1 MLDVRVFDDATK
13 RRVYQ
18 KQTAETRS
26 KGVSN
31 CPLCAMG
38 HEARRTKIWG
48 EREMEADHVEAWSK
62 GGATT
67 EDNCRCS
74 ALRTTAT
81 KATVRLR
88 GIAPFC
94 QYTPKKQC
102 RRNLR
107 HCFFSSRIVIELF
120 HGSLFT
126 VHFFSNCFIS
136 SCFSS
141 FCISTFGLKRL
152 ASAPV
157 FLSDA
162 SLNFS
167 KLLSCK
173 RCDMGSFTR
182 KLSRL
187 A

>member
-1 MLDVRVFDDATK
+1 MMFGCSTTLQNAVFIKNKPQRLVPKGLATVRSTKPDAPK
-13 RRVYQ
+13 F
-18 KQTAETRS
+18 
-26 KGVSN
+26 GVSVRWR
-31 CPLCAMG
+31 PTM
-38 HEARRTKIWG
+38 
-48 EREMEADHVEAWSK
+48 SK
-62 GGATT
+62 EVPQQKTT
-67 EDNCRCS
+67 ARCS

-88 GIAPFC
+88 GIAPSC
-94 QYTPKKQC
+94 QYTPKNSAEA
-102 RRNLR
+102 NLR
-107 HCFFSSRIVIELF
+107 HCFFSSRIVNELF
-120 HGSLFT
+120 YGSLFT

-141 FCISTFGLKRL
+141 FCISTLGLKRL